1 MYVIVEHTV
10 NDPQTFG
17 EITQAAEIPGHL
29 TLHQSLPKGDGTQAV
44 CLWEGPSVDAVRSY
58 VEDGVGH
65 VSRNVYF
72 AVDTEKAMGLP
83 VAAG

>member
-17 EITQAAEIPGHL
+17 AAVEAAEIPSHL

-58 VEDGVGH
+58 VEEGVGH
-65 VSRNVYF
+65 VSSNVYF
-72 AVDTEKAMGLP
+72 AVDADKAIGLP
-83 VAAG
+83 AAV